1 MVFGDGNQV
10 CAENCLR
17 WDLKPDQIHQLTD
30 ELIAKTKKVYDKV
43 GALAIAS
50 VSYENTLKALAD
62 VEVEYTGKC
71 LGFLPL
77 LVMSLLL
84 TSLPLFT
91 ITLVF
96 ANIMDAKTHCGDA
109 SRHRRGKIEI
119 TRGLGFNEAFY
130 VYEHKLHLRWKLYP
144 TKGNHFT

>member
-1 MVFGDGNQV
+1 MVFGDGSQV
-10 CAENCLR
+10 CAENRLR

-62 VEVEYTGKC
+62 VEVEYTGKS
-71 LGFLPL
+71 LP
-77 LVMSLLL
+77 L

-91 ITLVF
+91 ITLAV
-96 ANIMDAKTHCGDA
+96 ANIMDAKTCCGDA
-109 SRHRRGKIEI
+109 SRRRLGKIE
-119 TRGLGFNEAFY
+119 TACDLGFNEAFY

-144 TKGNHFT
+144 TEGNHFT